1 MSNDN
6 LIERGIWVNDLD
18 GFVYADDFKTKY
30 EPAEFFDS
38 GDIALFNGKAVSA
51 NLLEE
56 KGIDTLQ
63 WRWAM
68 HQAKR
73 RLPYFGSSQE
83 IEQDLVRALI
93 LLCRPYAIARYAK
106 WERVDFPSAL
116 TASLPLG
123 LKALLSQYLSGQGL
137 NKRQQFNGPVRDAL
151 MAAAAMTD
159 VTAYRRTSVVQALI
173 HEIAR
178 ETVDHSGPGS
188 LDREATRKML
198 SLARLHF
205 SVAEIDLSSFAEM
218 ARLSRIYERERL
230 DQTVAGNEEQARPG
244 RYIRNWRLRHLR
256 PLSDLFPF
264 AIRHGLERGM
274 RHVERNDAISREIA
288 LNELAL
294 AHCGVRLMQMTARWG
309 TRK

>member
-6 LIERGIWVNDLD
+6 LIERGIWVSDLD
-18 GFVYADDFKTKY
+18 GFVYADDFKTKN
-30 EPAEFFDS
+30 EPAEILNS

-137 NKRQQFNGPVRDAL
+137 NKRQQFNGPIRDAL
-151 MAAAAMTD
+151 MAAA
-159 VTAYRRTSVVQALI
+159 RALC
-173 HEIAR
+173 
-178 ETVDHSGPGS
+178 
-188 LDREATRKML
+188 K
-198 SLARLHF
+198 
-205 SVAEIDLSSFAEM
+205 
-218 ARLSRIYERERL
+218 
-230 DQTVAGNEEQARPG
+230 
-244 RYIRNWRLRHLR
+244 
-256 PLSDLFPF
+256 PLS
-264 AIRHGLERGM
+264 M
-274 RHVERNDAISREIA
+274 KSREKPLIITVP
-288 LNELAL
+288 
-294 AHCGVRLMQMTARWG
+294 VRLTEKQPARCFRWRG
-309 TRK
+309 CIFLSPRST